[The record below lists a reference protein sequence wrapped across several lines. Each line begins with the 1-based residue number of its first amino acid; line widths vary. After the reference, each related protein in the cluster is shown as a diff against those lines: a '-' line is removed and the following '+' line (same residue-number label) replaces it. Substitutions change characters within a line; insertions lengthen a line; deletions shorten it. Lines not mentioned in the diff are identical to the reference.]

1 MALGMRVQAVS
12 TSNTELRAQVS
23 ELANAKAAL
32 KDEMAALGQQVIGK
46 AGAPALVGL
55 ATPPPPPPPPE
66 QVASMGKSSGAPKS
80 PQGASSLI
88 TGEDTLVDKVPP
100 PPLAHPPAPHDA

>member
-1 MALGMRVQAVS
+1 MRVQAVS

-55 ATPPPPPPPPE
+55 ATPPSRRRPPP
-66 QVASMGKSSGAPKS
+66 SRW
-80 PQGASSLI
+80 
-88 TGEDTLVDKVPP
+88 
-100 PPLAHPPAPHDA
+100 LAWERAAARLNRRKAHRA